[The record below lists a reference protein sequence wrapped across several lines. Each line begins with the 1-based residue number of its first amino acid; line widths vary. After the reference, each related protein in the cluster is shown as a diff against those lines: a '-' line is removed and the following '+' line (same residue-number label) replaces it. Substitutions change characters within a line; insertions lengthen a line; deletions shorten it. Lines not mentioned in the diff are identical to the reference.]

1 MKGQK
6 RADSGNTSVDSMME
20 DTPANY
26 NYQNQR
32 FDADMEGDEEIDG
45 EIDQQDEEDDDD
57 EYGSQ
62 YDQMGGTG
70 FTGKGGVQELAKKR
84 RKKKKKK
91 KKRKPVEFE
100 DPSLR
105 EHLLAGAYG
114 GIAKRKPKRQGVK
127 YTTDINAGLRDI
139 ATPASAFMRDPSKK
153 MMTSF
158 SGFDAGH
165 ARDSS
170 RHHRGQRV
178 DSSKGRSE
186 IGSHIGSRIRGGRP
200 GESTSKLLDPQQR
213 EM

>member
-1 MKGQK
+1 
-6 RADSGNTSVDSMME
+6 MME

-32 FDADMEGDEEIDG
+32 FDADMEGDEDMDG
-45 EIDQQDEEDDDD
+45 DAQDEDDDD

-62 YDQMGGTG
+62 YDQMGRTG
-70 FTGKGGVQELAKKR
+70 FTNQDGVQELAKKR

-91 KKRKPVEFE
+91 KKKKPVEFE

-158 SGFDAGH
+158 SGFQDVAGH

-178 DSSKGRSE
+178 ASSKGRSE
-186 IGSHIGSRIRGGRP
+186 IGS
-200 GESTSKLLDPQQR
+200 
-213 EM
+213 